1 MKHNFPK
8 TPTQEQGMVIEAC
21 GYDRWSYLVVEETED
36 VLTICARIDD
46 HNVIRISKETGE
58 RIGPEIQTG

>member
-8 TPTQEQGMVIEAC
+8 GPTREQGDVIEAA
-21 GYDRWSYLVVEETED
+21 GYDRWSYLVVSETDD

-46 HNVIRISKETGE
+46 HNVIKISKETGE
-58 RIGPEIQTG
+58 RIGPKMQTG